1 MITLSSLSKVPIY
14 QQIID
19 QILSQIAMGILEPH
33 AQMPAVRSLA
43 QNLGINPNTVVKA
56 YNELEHAGY
65 LYTKAGVGSFVSE
78 EPSLNSRLKQQ
89 KLDELRKEISLI
101 HKLGCEKEK
110 IILMIQEIYQER
122 KQ

>member
-78 EPSLNSRLKQQ
+78 EASLNSRLKQQ
-89 KLDELRKEISLI
+89 KLDELRKEISLM

>member
-78 EPSLNSRLKQQ
+78 EHSLNSRLKQQ
-89 KLDELRKEISLI
+89 KLDALRKEISLI

>member
-78 EPSLNSRLKQQ
+78 EASLNSRLKQQ
-89 KLDELRKEISLI
+89 KLDELRKEIALI

-110 IILMIQEIYQER
+110 IILMIQEIYQEK

>member
-1 MITLSSLSKVPIY
+1 MITLSNLSKVPIY

-19 QILSQIAMGILEPH
+19 QILSQIAMGVLEAN

-78 EPSLNSRLKQQ
+78 EASPNSRLKQQ
-89 KLDELRKEISLI
+89 KLDELRKEIALLS
-101 HKLGCEKEK
+101 KLGCAEEN
-110 IILMIQEIYQER
+110 IISMINQIYREDPQ
-122 KQ
+122 

>member
-1 MITLSSLSKVPIY
+1 MITLSNLSKVPIY

-19 QILSQIAMGILEPH
+19 QILSQIAMGVLEAN

-78 EPSLNSRLKQQ
+78 DASPNSRLKQQ
-89 KLDELRKEISLI
+89 KLDELRKEIALLS
-101 HKLGCEKEK
+101 KLGCAEEN
-110 IILMIQEIYQER
+110 IISMINEIYREDPQ
-122 KQ
+122 

>member
-78 EPSLNSRLKQQ
+78 EASLNSRLKQQ

-110 IILMIQEIYQER
+110 IILMIHEIYQER

>member
-78 EPSLNSRLKQQ
+78 EASLNSRLKQQ

>member
-19 QILSQIAMGILEPH
+19 QILSQIATGVLEPH
-33 AQMPAVRSLA
+33 TQMPAVRLLA

-78 EPSLNSRLKQQ
+78 EVSPNSKLKQQ
-89 KLDELRKEISLI
+89 KLDELRKEIALL
-101 HKLGCEKEK
+101 HKLGCDEEK
-110 IILMIQEIYQER
+110 IISMVKSIYQEDQ
-122 KQ
+122 K

>member
-19 QILSQIAMGILEPH
+19 QILSQIAMGILEAH
-33 AQMPAVRSLA
+33 VQMPAVRSLA

-56 YNELEHAGY
+56 YSELEHAGY

-78 EPSLNSRLKQQ
+78 EASFNSKLKQQ
-89 KLDELRKEISLI
+89 KLDELRKEIALL
-101 HKLGCEKEK
+101 HKLGYQQDTL
-110 IILMIQEIYQER
+110 ISMIHEIYQED
-122 KQ
+122 QQ

>member
-19 QILSQIAMGILEPH
+19 QILSQIAIGILEPH

-78 EPSLNSRLKQQ
+78 EASLNSRLKQQ